1 VSTARPITSKG
12 KQRGSLLIVAMLL
25 SAIIA
30 LSLTSYMQLSR
41 TALTNS
47 NRSYHQN
54 ASMNLAEQGIEEAL
68 YALNQD
74 VASGT
79 YSWTGWTINGAN
91 AQREWTGVELL
102 QGSTA
107 SYRVLIYNYAAANPA
122 AKTIISRCRVTLG
135 GGETAPIEKWVR
147 VTCRKASKFANGLVA
162 RNAIVFNGNNAS
174 VDSWNSDPDNNPA
187 TPPVAYN
194 ASDST
199 IRHDLGSVGSI
210 SVTVGSVAV
219 NNADIWGYVSTGGAA
234 PSVGS
239 GGLIGPFGTT
249 ARTIDP
255 TRVNTDFTANFDNV
269 AAPAGSYSTY
279 SGAITGT
286 VSLPRTSDTV
296 MGTGTYAGYHMIQA
310 DSINLNNT
318 VLTITGKVVLV
329 LTNALTGIDITG
341 GSGELAIAANAALQV
356 YVSGDIRIAGKGLI
370 NVGTTDATAGQ
381 PLNCQIYGTK
391 TSGVQSIQVAG
402 NGVLS
407 AAVYAPNGSLKI
419 NGNGS
424 VMGSFVAND
433 ITVVGNAAFHYDESM
448 ANYGGTN
455 PFRISS
461 WKELTSAADRA
472 TSEAAA
478 LNW

>member
-1 VSTARPITSKG
+1 
-12 KQRGSLLIVAMLL
+12 MLL

-41 TALTNS
+41 TALMNS

-54 ASMNLAEQGIEEAL
+54 AAMNLAEQGIEEAL

-79 YSWTGWTINGAN
+79 YLWTGWTISGAN
-91 AQREWTGVELL
+91 AQREWSGVQLL

-107 SYRVLIYNYAAANPA
+107 TYRVYIYNYAAANPA
-122 AKTIISRCRVTLG
+122 AKTIFSRCRVTVG
-135 GGETAPIEKWVR
+135 GGVSAPIEKWVR

-162 RNAIVFNGNNAS
+162 RSGIVFNGNYVS
-174 VDSWNSDPDNNPA
+174 IDSWNSDPDNNPA

-194 ASDST
+194 ASDPAV
-199 IRHDLGSVGSI
+199 RHDLGSVGSV

-239 GGLIGPFGTT
+239 GGRIGPFGT
-249 ARTIDP
+249 AGNTIDP
-255 TRVNTDFTANFDNV
+255 SRVNTDFTANFQAV
-269 AAPAGSYSTY
+269 SAPSGSYSMY
-279 SGAITGT
+279 GGAITGNE
-286 VSLPRTSDTV
+286 SLPRTSDTT
-296 MGTGTYAGYHMIQA
+296 MGTGAFAGYHMIQA
-310 DSINLNNT
+310 DSINLNSR
-318 VLTITGKVVLV
+318 VLTITGKVVLQ
-329 LTNALTGIDITG
+329 LTNVFTAIDITG
-341 GSGELAIAANAALQV
+341 GAGELALAANAALQI
-356 YVSGDIRIAGKGLI
+356 YTPGDIKIAGKGLT
-370 NVGTTDATAGQ
+370 NAGTTEAAAGQ
-381 PLNCQIYGTK
+381 PINCQIYGTK
-391 TSGVQSIQVAG
+391 TYGTQSIDIAG

-424 VMGSFVAND
+424 VLGSFVAND
-433 ITVVGNAAFHYDESM
+433 ITVVGQAAFHYDESM

-461 WKELTSAADRA
+461 WRELTSAADRA
-472 TSEAAA
+472 ASEAAV